1 MKDSRRKTLQ
11 EMIWDW
17 QKEYW
22 FRAKIYRPD
31 MTLDRVKSVNDARA
45 PKNDDEDGGL
55 LRFVSRNHI
64 FYYDKT
70 QMFREDGINK
80 GIFIEGIIDQVS
92 VKSTDKK
99 TGMVKEIKLENPQ
112 VALPIFEIPPIDA
125 ITFLQRLQTQWSL
138 EMFKGS
144 GMLVKILKILSVTV
158 IMLVVIIVLAAASVI
173 KGLI

>member
-1 MKDSRRKTLQ
+1 MKDSRWKSLK
-11 EMIWDW
+11 EWIWILNG
-17 QKEYW
+17 EYW

-31 MTLDRVKSVNDARA
+31 MTLDRVKSVNDARIV
-45 PKNDDEDGGL
+45 KDDKGNGGL
-55 LRFVSRNHI
+55 KRFVSRNHV

-80 GIFIEGIIDQVS
+80 GIFIEGIIDQVM

-99 TGMVKEIKLENPQ
+99 TGVVEEIKLENPQ

-144 GMLVKILKILSVTV
+144 GMLVKMLKILSVVV
-158 IMLVVIIVLAAASVI
+158 IMLVVIIVLAAAGVI